1 VGLLVLSDR
10 SIRTNNPPLNRAKES
25 NMNNHK
31 KALEELLKALGFDPK
46 TKNPIELTKEA
57 ISLLS
62 SVSNVKKQ
70 AS

>member
-1 VGLLVLSDR
+1 
-10 SIRTNNPPLNRAKES
+10 
-25 NMNNHK
+25 MNSHK

-46 TKNPIELTKEA
+46 AKNPIELTKEA

>member
-1 VGLLVLSDR
+1 
-10 SIRTNNPPLNRAKES
+10 
-25 NMNNHK
+25 MNNHK
-31 KALEELLKALGFDPK
+31 KALEDLLKALGFDPK
-46 TKNPIELTKEA
+46 AKNPIELTKEA